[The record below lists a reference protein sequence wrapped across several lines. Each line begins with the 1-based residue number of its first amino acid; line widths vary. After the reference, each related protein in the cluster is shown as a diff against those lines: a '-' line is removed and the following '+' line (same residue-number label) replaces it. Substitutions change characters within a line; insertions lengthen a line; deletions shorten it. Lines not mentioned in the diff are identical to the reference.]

1 MKREIIRIDE
11 ELCNGCGICIPNCH
25 EGALQIVDGKARLIS
40 DLMCDG
46 LGACIGHCPEGA
58 ITMETREAV
67 PYSEKAVMEE
77 MISKGKN
84 TIIAHLKHLKDHNEF
99 GFLKEGVGYL
109 LANREK
115 AGFDVDEVLET
126 VHAHKSGGSAKQEV
140 KAPQQQGHGHSHDHG
155 HAHAH
160 AHPHPH
166 PQGGGGC
173 PGSRSM
179 TIERDNISLAGGVAS
194 ADAPSELRQWP
205 VQMHL
210 INPAAGYFQG
220 SDVVVAA
227 DCAAFAAGNFH
238 NKYLKGK
245 TVAIACPKLDSNMEV
260 YVSKITS
267 LIDDSK
273 VNTVTVI
280 MMEVPCCGGLLR
292 LVKAGA
298 EKATRKVPIKM
309 IIIGI
314 NGEPVKEEWV

>member
-11 ELCNGCGICIPNCH
+11 DLCNGCGICIPNCH

-67 PYSEKAVMEE
+67 PYSEKTVMEE

-84 TIIAHLKHLKDHNEF
+84 TIIAHLKHLKDHKEF
-99 GFLKEGVGYL
+99 GFLKEGVEYL
-109 LANREK
+109 LANREN
-115 AGFDVDEVLET
+115 AGFDVDDVLET
-126 VHAHKSGGSAKQEV
+126 VHTHKAGGSEKPEA
-140 KAPQQQGHGHSHDHG
+140 KAPQQQHLGHGHANT

-160 AHPHPH
+160 AHPH

-179 TIERDNISLAGGVAS
+179 TIERDNLSLAGGVAS

-210 INPAAGYFQG
+210 INPAAGYFHG
-220 SDVVVAA
+220 SDVVIAA
-227 DCAAFAAGNFH
+227 DCVAFAAGNFH

-298 EKATRKVPIKM
+298 EKATRKVPLKM

-314 NGEPVKEEWV
+314 NGEPVKEEWVS

>member
-11 ELCNGCGICIPNCH
+11 DLCNGCGICIPNCH

-67 PYSEKAVMEE
+67 PYNETAVMEE
-77 MISKGKN
+77 MITKGRN
-84 TIIAHLKHLKDHNEF
+84 TIIAHLKHLKDHKEF
-99 GFLKEGVGYL
+99 GFLKEGVEFL
-109 LANREK
+109 LANRER
-115 AGFDVDEVLET
+115 AGFDVDDVLET
-126 VHAHKSGGSAKQEV
+126 VHQHKPGGTTKQEAGDSRGQERV
-140 KAPQQQGHGHSHDHG
+140 LEQS
-155 HAHAH
+155 HAHV
-160 AHPHPH
+160 HPHS
-166 PQGGGGC
+166 QGGGGC

-194 ADAPSELRQWP
+194 TDAPSELRQWP

-220 SDVVVAA
+220 SDVVIAA
-227 DCAAFAAGNFH
+227 DCVAFAAGNFH
-238 NKYLKGK
+238 SKYLKGK
-245 TVAIACPKLDSNMEV
+245 TVAIACPKLDSNMEI
-260 YVSKITS
+260 YVNKITS